1 MIGLDTNIVVRYL
14 VQDDDDQA
22 KIANRIFEKELSR
35 KNKGNICLIVLCE
48 IVWVL
53 MRCYKQKK
61 EKIIEVVKTL
71 LLADSLEIDSR
82 DAVWKALREFECGEA
97 DFSDYLIAHIHR
109 EHGASLTLTFDHKA
123 ATCPSFRLAK

>member
-14 VQDDDDQA
+14 VQDDYEQA

-71 LLADSLEIDSR
+71 LLADSIEIDSR
-82 DAVWKALREFECGEA
+82 DAVWKALREFESGEA
-97 DFSDYLIAHIHR
+97 DFSDYLIAHINR
-109 EHGASLTLTFDHKA
+109 EDGAFPTLTFDHKA
-123 ATCPSFRLAK
+123 VTSPNFKLAK